1 MSEKTTIGGTVYES
15 IGSNSSNLLLKCNG
29 TARIQ
34 WGNKLID
41 LVKNGK
47 LAVDKSSS
55 VTIVTNESDMK
66 SDGLYILNSNK
77 SSQFYIHKDGQCYN
91 LTGTDLYVSTNNY
104 QDFTITQKQTALK
117 NIGLYYNTLSELENN
132 NIENGVVY
140 VLETNTLYT
149 INNKILTPIQNNIQS
164 VVVENNTNNQEGI
177 INSST
182 KIIISIN
189 NDAYITLSNEYI
201 DINKTIRVKNSEQIC
216 SENSNINSGY
226 RLYIDNNQSYLDID
240 NINVRK
246 GLSNITPTFTRGMI
260 IMYNQSV
267 DIPDG
272 WAICDGNE
280 YEYNGIVSKTPNLTE
295 KFIYPTTSLVDTE
308 TIDYTL
314 IFIMK
319 L

>member
-1 MSEKTTIGGTVYES
+1 M
-15 IGSNSSNLLLKCNG
+15 
-29 TARIQ
+29 
-34 WGNKLID
+34 
-41 LVKNGK
+41 
-47 LAVDKSSS
+47 
-55 VTIVTNESDMK
+55 
-66 SDGLYILNSNK
+66 
-77 SSQFYIHKDGQCYN
+77 
-91 LTGTDLYVSTNNY
+91 
-104 QDFTITQKQTALK
+104 QK
-117 NIGLYYNTLSELENN
+117 
-132 NIENGVVY
+132 
-140 VLETNTLYT
+140 
-149 INNKILTPIQNNIQS
+149 
-164 VVVENNTNNQEGI
+164 
-177 INSST
+177 
-182 KIIISIN
+182 
-189 NDAYITLSNEYI
+189 YI